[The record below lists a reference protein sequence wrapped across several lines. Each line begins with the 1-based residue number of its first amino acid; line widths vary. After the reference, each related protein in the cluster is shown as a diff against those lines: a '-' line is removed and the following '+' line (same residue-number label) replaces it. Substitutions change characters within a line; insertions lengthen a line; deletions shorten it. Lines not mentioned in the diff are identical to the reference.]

1 MSLFHRA
8 TDINTHGTI
17 RAIRPWENDVREGR
31 MAIGPDLAQSILRDA
46 NYGGQ
51 RKIETKDVAVYA
63 EMMRRGLWELSDP
76 ISFARLNG
84 NLTLVNGQHRLHA
97 IIAYGREVEFRI
109 AINHCSSPEE
119 VRALYYRFDTV
130 MRRRTS
136 NQILNAIDLANEH
149 GVGRNI
155 AAATYGAIGTIANGF
170 IVPSNYTINGEAAA
184 KLRIVDLR
192 VEACEPWWPAARKIE
207 EALKGAQAD
216 LKPRILRNSTFA
228 VALMTMR
235 YQEAKAFDFWRGTA
249 RNDGLKRH
257 DPRHVFVRDL
267 MTRDASA
274 GIHGQGII
282 TAALAWNAW
291 FEGRHLSIIKVAP
304 NAVLRIAGTPITGRK
319 G

>member
-1 MSLFHRA
+1 MSLFHRTA
-8 TDINTHGTI
+8 DINTHGTI
-17 RAIRPWENDVREGR
+17 RAVRPWENDVREGR
-31 MAIGPDLAQSILRDA
+31 MAISPQLAENILRDA
-46 NYGGQ
+46 NYDGQ
-51 RKIETKDVAVYA
+51 RKIEARDVAVYA

-119 VRALYYRFDTV
+119 VRSLYYRFDTV

-136 NQILNAIDLANEH
+136 SQILNAIDLANEH
-149 GVGRNI
+149 GVGRGI
-155 AAATYGAIGTIANGF
+155 AAATYGAVGTIANGF
-170 IVPSNYTINGEAAA
+170 VVPSNYTINSETAA

-192 VEACEPWWPAARKIE
+192 VEACEPWWPAAKKIE
-207 EALKGAQAD
+207 EAMKGAQAD
-216 LKPRILRNSTFA
+216 LKPRILRSGTFA

-235 YQEAKAFDFWRGTA
+235 YQEAKAVEFWRGTA
-249 RNDGLKRH
+249 RNDGLKRN

-267 MTRDASA
+267 MTRDASS
-274 GIHGQGII
+274 GVHGQGII
-282 TAALAWNAW
+282 SAALAWNAW
-291 FEGRHLSIIKVAP
+291 FEGRQLSIIKVP
-304 NAVLRIAGTPITGRK
+304 QNAVLRIVGTPITGRK